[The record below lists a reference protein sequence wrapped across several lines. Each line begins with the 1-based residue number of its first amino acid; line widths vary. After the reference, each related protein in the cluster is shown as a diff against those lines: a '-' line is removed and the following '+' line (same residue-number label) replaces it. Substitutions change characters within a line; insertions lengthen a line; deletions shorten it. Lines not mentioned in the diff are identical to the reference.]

1 MDLGTAVGYLDL
13 DTSGFIG
20 GFSKAQQ
27 ALKTF
32 SDSSATLNDKLSAS
46 GQIMSSVG
54 GNMTKYVTTP
64 LLGAATAVVG
74 FADSA
79 NSAFNQFEARVGET
93 TRSLESYREV
103 MDSIYINNYGESF
116 EDVANS
122 MADVVTYLG
131 EMPADK
137 MQSVTESAI
146 TLRDVFGYE
155 TAESLRTVDT
165 LMKNFGLTAEEAF
178 DYIVTGQQEGLDF
191 SGEFL
196 DTINEYSVQF
206 KKLGL
211 DANDMFNILKT
222 GADSG
227 AWNLDK
233 IGDAVKEFSIRV
245 IDGSDTTVHAL
256 ETLGYNAEETMS
268 TFAKGGDGARE
279 VFFELI
285 TQLSYM
291 DDEVQKNTLGVEL
304 FGTMWEDLG
313 PEVVKQLSDMTSGA
327 IDTKGAMEALK
338 EVKYDSLGSALQGLW
353 RNIQLLAAEFGDV
366 LIPKVESAI
375 DFVGGLVDKFK
386 GLDDGTKET
395 IVNFGLVAAA
405 IGPVLLVGGKL
416 ISGISSVISLLS
428 GAGGALTALS
438 GPIGIIVAAIAAFA
452 LAWTTN
458 FAGIRDTT
466 EEVMNSIKEI
476 IESVWGFIT
485 ELWDSNF
492 LGIKTIAENTW
503 NTIKDLFEIAFDTI
517 ESAFSAFAALFRGD
531 WDTLWQEVKN
541 IFSNIWET
549 IGTLLEGFLDL
560 IIGIILGI
568 GTRLWNTA
576 KEAFNNIKEAFSEVW
591 NDITDWFERVI
602 EDPVGTVKSIGTDL
616 WNAGADIFNS
626 LWDGLKSVWNS
637 ITSWVENAVS
647 WIVEKVKFWESE
659 ASKMNTSSVGGGGT
673 SSSGSGGGRHA
684 AGLDYV
690 PYTGYRAIL
699 EEGERV
705 LTKQEAQNYGK
716 TKTVSLIINNTF
728 TQAVDKNMAR
738 KVSKQIARDTVTEL
752 RSKGVSLA

>member
-32 SDSSATLNDKLSAS
+32 SDSSAALNDKLSAS

-54 GNMTKYVTTP
+54 GTMTKYITTP
-64 LLGAATAVVG
+64 LLGAATAAVG

-93 TRSLESYREV
+93 TRSLEDYREV
-103 MDSIYINNYGESF
+103 MDSIYANNYGESF

-146 TLRDVFGYE
+146 MLRDVFGYE
-155 TAESLRTVDT
+155 TTESLRTVDT
-165 LMKNFGLTAEEAF
+165 LMQNFGLSAEEAF

-206 KKLGL
+206 QKLGF
-211 DANDMFNILKT
+211 DANDMFNVLKN
-222 GADSG
+222 GSENG

-233 IGDAVKEFSIRV
+233 IGDAIKEVSIRLV
-245 IDGSDTTVHAL
+245 DGSDTTRHAL
-256 ETLGYNAEETMS
+256 ESLGYDADKYMQIFSE
-268 TFAKGGDGARE
+268 GGEGARDA
-279 VFFELI
+279 FLELV
-285 TQLSYM
+285 TQLNYTE
-291 DDEVQKNTLGVEL
+291 DEFEKNILGVEL

-313 PEVVKQLSDMTSGA
+313 PEVIKQMTDIKFEA
-327 IDTKGAMEALK
+327 IDMRGAMDELK
-338 EVKYDSLGSALQGLW
+338 EVKYDDLGSALQGLW

-366 LIPKVESAI
+366 LIPKVESVI

-485 ELWDSNF
+485 DLWDSNF
-492 LGIKTIAENTW
+492 LGIKTIAENAW
-503 NTIKDLFEIAFDTI
+503 NAIKDLFEIAFDTI

-560 IIGIILGI
+560 IIGIIIGI
-568 GTRLWNTA
+568 GTALWNAA

-591 NDITDWFERVI
+591 DDITGWFERVI

-626 LWDGLKSVWNS
+626 LWDGLQSVWSS
-637 ITSWVENAVS
+637 ITSWVENAVN
-647 WIVEKVKFWESE
+647 WIVEKVAFWKSE
-659 ASKMNTSSVGGGGT
+659 ASQINNSSVGGGG
-673 SSSGSGGGRHA
+673 SSGTGGGGRHA

-716 TKTVSLIINNTF
+716 TKTVSLVINNTF
-728 TQAVDKNMAR
+728 TQAVDKNIAR